1 MKNENVIYK
10 MPEGTANQL
19 FQADL
24 SLLVKYAFENSTRIS
39 GAPDKYLKLLIGATM
54 ILVAIGKLGGV
65 GGDGTFLDLIRA
77 NRDVFAAT
85 YGALAVIS
93 VLELLNVVRM
103 RYHYVK
109 VVRYLNQLRMNYF
122 TSLDLDAMNKF
133 IWTNSDVKMWP
144 FDSISTFAAITLGIS
159 AASTAWVS
167 IFILTGS
174 FPWAFGVGMLAIAPS
189 VVFSKIVKTKLK
201 R

>member
-39 GAPDKYLKLLIGATM
+39 AAPDKYLKLLIGATM
-54 ILVAIGKLGGV
+54 ILVALGKLGGA
-65 GGDGTFLDLIRA
+65 GGNGAFLDLIRA
-77 NRDVFAAT
+77 NRGVFAAT

-109 VVRYLNQLRMNYF
+109 VVRYLNELRMKYF
-122 TSLDLDAMNKF
+122 DSLDLDMMSKF
-133 IWTNSDVKMWP
+133 IWTKNDIKMWP
-144 FDSISTFAAITLGIS
+144 LDSISTFAAITLGIS
-159 AASTAWVS
+159 SASTAWVS
-167 IFILTGS
+167 VYILTKS
-174 FPWAFGVGMLAIAPS
+174 FLWAFGLALLAVALP
-189 VVFSKIVKTKLK
+189 VLFSIKVKNKLE